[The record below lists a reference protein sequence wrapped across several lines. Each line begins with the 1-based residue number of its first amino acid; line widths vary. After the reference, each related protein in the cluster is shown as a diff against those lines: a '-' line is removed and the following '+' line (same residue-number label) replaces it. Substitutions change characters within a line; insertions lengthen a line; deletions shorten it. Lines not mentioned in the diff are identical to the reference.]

1 MPARSS
7 SSAEARQS
15 RRPSTAST
23 AATNTVA
30 APAPVDSPQAR
41 RRLRVGVL
49 ALDGMMLSTYG
60 SVVDTLLIA
69 QRVADIQMPGLMDF
83 QAALV
88 AAPGRRQVRT
98 ADGTPLQ
105 PGEAADQAD
114 LDLLLVPG
122 LMHASPS
129 ELFSRRHEYS
139 AEIDCLRRLHAR
151 GVALASACCGTF
163 LLAEAGVLHGQPAT
177 TSWWLG
183 AAFRHR
189 YPDIR
194 LDADALL
201 VEAPGVTTAGGGS
214 AVSDLLLRL
223 VARHGGE
230 ALAQL
235 TARLRLHDPD
245 RQSQAPYISEALI
258 ERPRSSL
265 GERADRLLQEAVHS
279 DWGIAE
285 LAARLNT
292 SERSLL
298 RHFQQHYGE
307 SPLAHLQRLRV
318 ERAKAL
324 LETSLLSLDEI
335 VERCGYRDTS
345 SFRRLFKRATSM
357 TPSDY
362 RERYRLRRH

>member
-1 MPARSS
+1 M
-7 SSAEARQS
+7 
-15 RRPSTAST
+15 
-23 AATNTVA
+23 
-30 APAPVDSPQAR
+30 
-41 RRLRVGVL
+41 L
-49 ALDGMMLSTYG
+49 ALEGMMLSTYG
-60 SVVDTLLIA
+60 SAVDTLLIA
-69 QRVADIQMPGLMDF
+69 QRIADIQMPGLF
-83 QAALV
+83 RFETVLVGAA
-88 AAPGRRQVRT
+88 GRTQVRT
-98 ADGTPLQ
+98 ADGTVLLPT
-105 PGEAADQAD
+105 ENADSAD

-122 LMHASPS
+122 LMHGSPG
-129 ELFSRRHEYS
+129 ELFARRHDYS
-139 AEIDCLRRLHAR
+139 AEIDCLRTAHGR
-151 GVALASACCGTF
+151 GIALASACCGTF
-163 LLAEAGVLHGQPAT
+163 LLAEAGLLEGQAAT

-183 AAFRHR
+183 AAFRRR
-189 YPDIR
+189 YPEVH

-201 VEAPGVTTAGGGS
+201 VEAPGVITAGGGS
-214 AVSDLLLRL
+214 AVNDLLLRL
-223 VARHGGE
+223 IARHGGE
-230 ALAQL
+230 AMAQL
-235 TARLRLHDPD
+235 TGRLRLHDPE

-265 GERADRLLQEAVHS
+265 GERAEKLLQEAVQA
-279 DWGIAE
+279 DWGVAE
-285 LAARLNT
+285 LAALLNT

-357 TPSDY
+357 TPADY

>member
-7 SSAEARQS
+7 SSAEIDQS
-15 RRPSTAST
+15 RARAKVADREQERASQ
-23 AATNTVA
+23 
-30 APAPVDSPQAR
+30 APAPANER
-41 RRLRVGVL
+41 AARRLRIGVL
-49 ALDGMMLSTYG
+49 ALEGMMLSTYG

-69 QRVADIQMPGLMDF
+69 QRVAELQMPGLLRF
-83 QAALV
+83 EATLVGAAE
-88 AAPGRRQVRT
+88 PHPVRT
-98 ADGTPLQ
+98 ADGTTLTPM
-105 PGEAADQAD
+105 EAADAAD

-122 LMHASPS
+122 LMHGSPG
-129 ELFSRRHEYS
+129 ELFSRRAELS

-151 GVALASACCGTF
+151 GVPLASACCGTF
-163 LLAEAGVLHGQPAT
+163 LLAEAGVLDGQPAT

-189 YPDIR
+189 YPDVR

-201 VEAPGVTTAGGGS
+201 VEAPGVTTAGAGS

-223 VARHGGE
+223 VAKHGGE

-235 TARLRLHDPD
+235 TARLRLQDPD

-265 GERADRLLQEAVHS
+265 GERADKLLQEAVQS
-279 DWGIAE
+279 RWGVTEI
-285 LAARLNT
+285 AARLNT

-307 SPLAHLQRLRV
+307 SPLAHLQRLRI

>member
-15 RRPSTAST
+15 RRQSASST
-23 AATNTVA
+23 AATNDAA
-30 APAPVDSPQAR
+30 APTPVEGPQAP

-49 ALDGMMLSTYG
+49 ALDGMLLSTYG

-69 QRVADIQMPGLMDF
+69 QRVASIQMPGLMDF
-83 QAALV
+83 QAVLV
-88 AAPGRRQVRT
+88 AAPGRKQVRT

-105 PGEAADQAD
+105 PGEAADTAD

-122 LMHASPS
+122 LMHGSPS
-129 ELFSRRHEYS
+129 ELFSRRHDYR

-151 GVALASACCGTF
+151 GVALASSCCGTF
-163 LLAEAGVLHGQPAT
+163 LLAEAGVLDGQPAT

-279 DWGIAE
+279 DWGIADI
-285 LAARLNT
+285 AARLNT

-298 RHFQQHYGE
+298 RHFRQHYGE

-357 TPSDY
+357 TPADY
-362 RERYRLRRH
+362 RERYRLRQH